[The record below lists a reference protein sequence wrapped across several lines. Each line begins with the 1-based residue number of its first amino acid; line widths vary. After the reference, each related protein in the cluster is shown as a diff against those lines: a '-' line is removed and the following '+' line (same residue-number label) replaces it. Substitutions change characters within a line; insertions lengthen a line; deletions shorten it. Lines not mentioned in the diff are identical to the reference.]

1 MSALALTGGN
11 STITLDYIQ
20 EATLPVCNERGKR
33 LVNELMEKGEISQS
47 PLVTQF
53 SQRFAAYV
61 GTTYSLCTNN
71 GTSALESALF
81 AVVEV

>member
-33 LVNELMEKGEISQS
+33 LVNELM
-47 PLVTQF
+47 
-53 SQRFAAYV
+53 
-61 GTTYSLCTNN
+61 
-71 GTSALESALF
+71 
-81 AVVEV
+81 